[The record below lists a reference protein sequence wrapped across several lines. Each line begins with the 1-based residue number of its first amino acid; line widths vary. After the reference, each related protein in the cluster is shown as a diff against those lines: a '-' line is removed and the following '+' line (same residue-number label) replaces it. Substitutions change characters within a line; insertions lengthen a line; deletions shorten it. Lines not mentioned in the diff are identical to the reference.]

1 MVNATLAQCLATG
14 DANIGFKS
22 FVQECLSDQEIAN
35 TGNVISAEELK
46 NLFIN
51 EQAQAAS
58 LIISLQGIADL
69 HTQGGLTTDQLNS
82 QNNDLNNTVIDL
94 QNQIAEVAN
103 DIEVANQSFL
113 QKAVNEPKKSS
124 FLGNLQDISLGA
136 FFLSLI
142 VLGVILAILQLLNP
156 NNSIANRFG
165 GLLAAFYTLLASLII
180 LIVVY
185 ALLLEVA

>member
-1 MVNATLAQCLATG
+1 MVKGDIAECLATG
-14 DANIGFKS
+14 DANRGFKS
-22 FVQECLSDQEIAN
+22 FVQTCLSDQEIAN

-46 NLFIN
+46 NLFID
-51 EQAQAAS
+51 EQAQSAS
-58 LIISLQGIADL
+58 LLVSLQGIADL
-69 HTQGGLTTDQLNS
+69 RTQGGLTADQLTS
-82 QNNDLNNTVIDL
+82 QNHDLTNTVIDL

-103 DIEVANQSFL
+103 KIEVANQTFL
-113 QKAVNEPKKSS
+113 QKAVNEPKESS

-142 VLGVILAILQLLNP
+142 VLGVILAILQLFNP
-156 NNSIANRFG
+156 NNSITNRFG